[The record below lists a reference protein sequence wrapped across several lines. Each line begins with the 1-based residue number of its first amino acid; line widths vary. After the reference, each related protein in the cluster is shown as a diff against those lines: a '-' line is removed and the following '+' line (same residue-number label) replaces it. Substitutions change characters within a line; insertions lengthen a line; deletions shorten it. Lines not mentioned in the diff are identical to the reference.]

1 MIKGIDQTMILGGT
15 VVAIDIDEA
24 KQQELGGLV
33 MNLDK
38 IIEIKASW
46 FSPKE
51 DPTIEQSTTIK
62 SGGLCCFVCSQ
73 SD

>member
-1 MIKGIDQTMILGGT
+1 MILGDT
-15 VVAIDIDEA
+15 VVSIDIDEA
-24 KQQELGGLV
+24 KQQELGGFV
-33 MNLDK
+33 VNLDE

-62 SGGLCCFVCSQ
+62 GGGSCRFVCSQ

>member
-1 MIKGIDQTMILGGT
+1 MILGDT

-24 KQQELGGLV
+24 KQQELGGFV
-33 MNLDK
+33 VNLDE
-38 IIEIKASW
+38 IIGIKASW

-51 DPTIEQSTTIK
+51 DPTIEQSTTITG
-62 SGGLCCFVCSQ
+62 GGLCRFVCPQ